1 MSGVGNANTRINLSD
16 VSRVCGS
23 RENLW
28 CDLNELFDLTNSHII
43 NHCIMISY
51 IHIIFSAYWHHSNY
65 EHHQHLHVV
74 FLKGRTQRRI
84 PGVVIGCICIK
95 KSCTVCTARHH
106 SFLKM

>member
-28 CDLNELFDLTNSHII
+28 CDLNDFFDLTNSHII

-84 PGVVIGCICIK
+84 PGVVIGCICIYK
-95 KSCTVCTARHH
+95 NWNCAPHQFS
-106 SFLKM
+106 

>member
-28 CDLNELFDLTNSHII
+28 CDLNEFFDLTNSNIII

-84 PGVVIGCICIK
+84 PGVVIGCICTLKIVH
-95 KSCTVCTARHH
+95 SMHCTPSHF
-106 SFLKM
+106 S

>member
-43 NHCIMISY
+43 NHCIMISFTFTSFFQ
-51 IHIIFSAYWHHSNY
+51 HIGITLITSTISTSM
-65 EHHQHLHVV
+65 LC
-74 FLKGRTQRRI
+74 FLKAALSAEYQGSSSAAFTLKNRAEYAQ
-84 PGVVIGCICIK
+84 
-95 KSCTVCTARHH
+95 CTP
-106 SFLKM
+106 SQFS